1 MHSKRKESVSS
12 EMLSESESYYDSY
25 IPIKKEVS
33 NYIIIEKKI
42 YEKLIQ
48 YIQKINSFNQ
58 KLKTKNKNKENS
70 IKKIEYFKSLV
81 DTFSIISIQKE
92 NFKPNEAEKEKINN
106 ENNNINLDNPNKNI
120 TNDNNNSNS
129 DNTINLENKD
139 NITDKPANNT
149 KVNPNTSMMSLFMN
163 SQKEK
168 AKEKEQISKLQLELE
183 EITKKHE
190 AEIENYKAIIREF
203 SNKVDKLQRQ
213 IKDLSDINEKMLEKE
228 IINKQKIQIIFS
240 HPKIQSKV
248 LSYLNLEE
256 KFDLSK
262 CNSFLYKNIY
272 FRAVTEKIYQ
282 KYKNREKIF
291 EQFENEDI
299 ADKFEVKDNEILD
312 LFNKYIIEQKVSGK
326 EMRNEIVKSL
336 LFLEKQVKIPMSN
349 FKGPTPNNIMFGIG
363 SGNNEQK
370 KGKFF
375 TKIFS
380 AIKSEITEELDNI
393 TKNEII
399 KNNYIKFN
407 PSEFQNIF
415 EADKYFL
422 ETFKT
427 DKSLNV
433 KFEYQT
439 PNKIKDVINEFFNC
453 QLPQPCIQNFVQK
466 ISETFCELL
475 FSAFLALNDIKN
487 LQIII
492 YSLYGRYMKYKLK
505 IEDLQSVIDDLT
517 HFADSNKQIKE
528 MLTKTKNELELK
540 YTNSLMTISQLNNA
554 VIEKEKE
561 INNIKLKT
569 KEKDEN
575 YEKFKND
582 LIKEYKKIKD
592 DFIFTKSER
601 DTLKGILIEFK
612 NFFVKV
618 VSGELLN

>member
-349 FKGPTPNNIMFGIG
+349 FKGPTPNNIMFGIS

-601 DTLKGILIEFK
+601 DTLKGILIELK

>member
-12 EMLSESESYYDSY
+12 EMLSESERYYDSY

-48 YIQKINSFNQ
+48 YVQKINSFNQ

-81 DTFSIISIQKE
+81 DTFSLISIQKE

-106 ENNNINLDNPNKNI
+106 ENNNINLDDQNKSI
-120 TNDNNNSNS
+120 TNDNKNSNS

-190 AEIENYKAIIREF
+190 TEIENYKAIIREF

-213 IKDLSDINEKMLEKE
+213 IKDLSNINEKMIEKE
-228 IINKQKIQIIFS
+228 NINKQKIQIIFS

-272 FRAVTEKIYQ
+272 FRAVTEKIYK

-349 FKGPTPNNIMFGIG
+349 FKGTTPNNIMFGMG

-380 AIKSEITEELDNI
+380 AIKSEITEEFDNI

-453 QLPQPCIQNFVQK
+453 QLPQPCIQNFIQK

-487 LQIII
+487 LQIIM
-492 YSLYGRYMKYKLK
+492 YALYGRYMKYKLK

-561 INNIKLKT
+561 INTIKLKA

-601 DTLKGILIEFK
+601 DTLKGILIELK

>member
-1 MHSKRKESVSS
+1 MI
-12 EMLSESESYYDSY
+12 SESESYCESY
-25 IPIKKEVS
+25 IPIKKEVC

-48 YIQKINSFNQ
+48 YIQKTNSFNQ
-58 KLKTKNKNKENS
+58 KLKSKSKNKEDN
-70 IKKIEYFKSLV
+70 IKKIEYFKSLT
-81 DTFSIISIQKE
+81 DTFSIISTQKE
-92 NFKPNEAEKEKINN
+92 KNKLNETEKEKISN
-106 ENNNINLDNPNKNI
+106 ENKNNISDNPNKNQI
-120 TNDNNNSNS
+120 TNDNNTTKENRSNLDNKNNIS
-129 DNTINLENKD
+129 DNSAD
-139 NITDKPANNT
+139 NT

-168 AKEKEQISKLQLELE
+168 AKEKEQLSKLQLECE
-183 EITKKHE
+183 EMTKKHE
-190 AEIENYKAIIREF
+190 HEIENYKSIIREF
-203 SNKVDKLQRQ
+203 SNKIENLQRQ
-213 IKDLSDINEKMLEKE
+213 VKTLNDNNEKMKEKE
-228 IINKQKIQIIFS
+228 NINKQKIQIVFS
-240 HPKIQSKV
+240 HPKIQSKI

-262 CNSFLYKNIY
+262 CNSFLYKSIY
-272 FRAVTEKIYQ
+272 FRAATEKIFI

-291 EQFENEDI
+291 EQFEKEDI
-299 ADKFEVKDNEILD
+299 AEKFEVKDNEMMD
-312 LFNKYIIEQKVSGK
+312 LFNKYIIEKKVSGK

-349 FKGPTPNNIMFGIG
+349 FKGPTPNKSIFGIG
-363 SGNNEQK
+363 NNEPK

-380 AIKSEITEELDNI
+380 AIKSEITEEFDNI
-393 TKNEII
+393 TKNGII
-399 KNNYIKFN
+399 EKNYIAFN
-407 PSEFQNIF
+407 PNEFQNIF

-427 DKSLNV
+427 DKTLNV

-466 ISETFCELL
+466 ISEAFCELL

-487 LQIII
+487 LQIIM
-492 YSLYGRYMKYKLK
+492 YALYGRYMRYKLK
-505 IEDLQSVIDDLT
+505 IEDMQSVIDDLS

-540 YTNSLMTISQLNNA
+540 YTNSMMTISQLNNA
-554 VIEKEKE
+554 IIEKDKEINTIKLNSKEKE
-561 INNIKLKT
+561 
-569 KEKDEN
+569 EN
-575 YEKFKND
+575 YEKFRND

-592 DFIFTKSER
+592 DFNFTKNQR
-601 DTLKGILIEFK
+601 DSFKGLLIELK
-612 NFFVKV
+612 NFFIKV
-618 VSGELLN
+618 VTGELLN

>member
-1 MHSKRKESVSS
+1 MHSRRKESVSS
-12 EMLSESESYYDSY
+12 EMLSESESYYDAY

-58 KLKTKNKNKENS
+58 QLKTKNKENN

-81 DTFSIISIQKE
+81 DTFSLLSIQKE

-106 ENNNINLDNPNKNI
+106 ENNNINLDNSNKSI
-120 TNDNNNSNS
+120 TNDNKNSNS
-129 DNTINLENKD
+129 DNTNNLENKI
-139 NITDKPANNT
+139 NITDKPDNNA

-168 AKEKEQISKLQLELE
+168 SKEKEQISKLQSELE

-190 AEIENYKAIIREF
+190 TEIENYKAIIREF

-213 IKDLSDINEKMLEKE
+213 IKDLSDINEKMIEKE
-228 IINKQKIQIIFS
+228 NINKQKIQIIFS
-240 HPKIQSKV
+240 FPKIQSKI

-272 FRAVTEKIYQ
+272 FRAVTEKIYR

-291 EQFENEDI
+291 EQIENEDI
-299 ADKFEVKDNEILD
+299 ADKFEVKDNEISD

-349 FKGPTPNNIMFGIG
+349 FKGPTPNNIMFGMG

-453 QLPQPCIQNFVQK
+453 QLPQPCIQNFIQK

-487 LQIII
+487 LQIIM
-492 YSLYGRYMKYKLK
+492 YALYGRYMKYKLK
-505 IEDLQSVIDDLT
+505 IEDLQSVIDDLS

-561 INNIKLKT
+561 INTIKLKA

-601 DTLKGILIEFK
+601 DSLKGIFIELK

>member
-48 YIQKINSFNQ
+48 YVQKINSFNQ

-81 DTFSIISIQKE
+81 DTFSLISIQKE

-106 ENNNINLDNPNKNI
+106 ENNNINLDDQNKSI
-120 TNDNNNSNS
+120 TNDNKNSNS

-190 AEIENYKAIIREF
+190 TEIENYKAIIREF

-213 IKDLSDINEKMLEKE
+213 IKDLSDINEKMIEKE
-228 IINKQKIQIIFS
+228 NINKQKIQIIFS
-240 HPKIQSKV
+240 FPKIQSKI

-272 FRAVTEKIYQ
+272 FRAVTEKIYK

-453 QLPQPCIQNFVQK
+453 QLPQPCIQNFIQK

-487 LQIII
+487 LQIIM
-492 YSLYGRYMKYKLK
+492 YALYGRYMKYKLK
-505 IEDLQSVIDDLT
+505 IEDLQSVIDDLS

-561 INNIKLKT
+561 INTIKLKA

-601 DTLKGILIEFK
+601 DTLKGILIELK